1 MLPHAQHLCPINNAG
16 SFLGVSAEMVGR
28 CLGGWNETNAL
39 VLRMASLSP
48 AVLGKAQLLLDLL
61 SWETYFWWYHRS
73 LTGNTLWC
81 AETAFVEMPGSPF
94 TAVVGSLVYF
104 LIVTMSL

>member
-28 CLGGWNETNAL
+28 CLGGWNETSAL
-39 VLRMASLSP
+39 VLGWLACPP

-81 AETAFVEMPGSPF
+81 AETTFVEIPGSPF
-94 TAVVGSLVYF
+94 TAVVESLECIF
-104 LIVTMSL
+104 S